1 MAHPRKR
8 ERRSG
13 EAAAG
18 DAGPVGELRI
28 IGGEF
33 RGRRLGYHGDPIVR
47 PMKHRVRE
55 AIFNLIS
62 TESAG
67 RHVIDL
73 FAGTGA
79 LGLEALSRG
88 AASATFI
95 ERHVPSAHVIESNI
109 AALGVGE
116 RATLLVTSAFLWSKR
131 DLPAAAAAQPP
142 GMPWL
147 VFCSPPYEFFADRT
161 LDMLELIGQIQRHA
175 PAASTIVVEADE
187 RFDFSRLIG
196 DNIAAW
202 DVRAYPPAVVGIWR
216 SGT

>member
-1 MAHPRKR
+1 
-8 ERRSG
+8 
-13 EAAAG
+13 
-18 DAGPVGELRI
+18 
-28 IGGEF
+28 
-33 RGRRLGYHGDPIVR
+33 
-47 PMKHRVRE
+47 
-55 AIFNLIS
+55 
-62 TESAG
+62 
-67 RHVIDL
+67 
-73 FAGTGA
+73 
-79 LGLEALSRG
+79 
-88 AASATFI
+88 
-95 ERHVPSAHVIESNI
+95 
-109 AALGVGE
+109 
-116 RATLLVTSAFLWSKR
+116 LWSKR